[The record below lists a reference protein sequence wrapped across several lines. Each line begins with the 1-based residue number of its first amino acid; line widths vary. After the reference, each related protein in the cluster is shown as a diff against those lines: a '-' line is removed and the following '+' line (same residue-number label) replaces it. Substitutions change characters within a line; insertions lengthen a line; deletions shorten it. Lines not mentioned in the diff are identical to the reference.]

1 MSKADLELLMQRVQ
15 TWPEA
20 AQQELVAV
28 VEQIESELQ
37 RDHYV
42 ATADELRVI
51 DAAAASIDA
60 GEVAT
65 TEEIEALFA
74 KFRP

>member
-1 MSKADLELLMQRVQ
+1 MSKADLELLLQRVQ

-20 AQQELVAV
+20 AQEELVAV
-28 VEQIESELQ
+28 ANQIENELK

-42 ATADELRVI
+42 ATTDELRVI

-60 GEVAT
+60 GEAAT
-65 TEEIEALFA
+65 GAEIEAVFA